1 MIVDSSKSGFDNLLA
16 LLNAGNGTD
25 YTVDDVVF
33 GPPSVYSDPAH
44 PLHNTQITVTGIGDW
59 KGSKTVY
66 YTRLDIDREV
76 QYGSYPSGGYANVA
90 AFLAFVGTQSDVRA
104 DQIKLDIVSIPP
116 AGEEVVTTISP
127 VADSLLYFGQK
138 QIVFTA

>member
-44 PLHNTQITVTGIGDW
+44 PTYNTQITVTGIGDW
-59 KGSKTVY
+59 KGVKTVY
-66 YTRLDIDREV
+66 YTRLDLDREI
-76 QYGSYPSGGYANVA
+76 QYRDYPSGGYANVA
-90 AFLAFVGTQSDVRA
+90 AFLAFVGTQSDIRV
-104 DQIKLDIVSIPP
+104 DEVQLDLTSIPP
-116 AGEEVVTTISP
+116 AGTEALAVVNP
-127 VADSLLYFGQK
+127 VANSLLYFGQK
-138 QIVFTA
+138 QIVFKA

>member
-59 KGSKTVY
+59 KGTKTVY
-66 YTRLDIDREV
+66 YTRLDLDREI
-76 QYGSYPSGGYANVA
+76 QYGSYPSGGYASVA
-90 AFLAFVGTQSDVRA
+90 AFLAFVGTQSDIRV
-104 DQIKLDIVSIPP
+104 DQVQVNLSSIPP
-116 AGEEVVTTISP
+116 AGTEAVAVVSP
-127 VADSLLYFGQK
+127 VADSLLYVGQK
-138 QIVFTA
+138 QVVFTA

>member
-1 MIVDSSKSGFDNLLA
+1 MIVDSSKSGFDNVLA

-44 PLHNTQITVTGIGDW
+44 PDHNTQLTVTGIGDW

-66 YTRLDIDREV
+66 YTRLDLDREI
-76 QYGSYPSGGYANVA
+76 QYGNYPSGGYASVA
-90 AFLAFVGTQSDVRA
+90 AFLASVGTQSDVRA
-104 DQIKLDIVSIPP
+104 DELVLGIASIPA
-116 AGEEVVTTISP
+116 AGTEVVTTITP
-127 VADSLLYFGQK
+127 VAGSLLYVGQK